1 MKRRSWS
8 TRYFEGGP
16 STSSKRTSAVVGVRV
31 EVDEVKR
38 RRALEELAAG
48 DVDEHAGRGGDVEG
62 LLGDGIE
69 LIPSDVR
76 IGPINRVNRLEMHS
90 GRGRMRMG
98 DG

>member
-1 MKRRSWS
+1 MARVGAS
-8 TRYFEGGP
+8 TKG
-16 STSSKRTSAVVGVRV
+16 RTTHCSGRV

-38 RRALEELAAG
+38 RRALEEHAAG

-69 LIPSDVR
+69 LIPPDVR
-76 IGPINRVNRLEMHS
+76 IGPINRVNRLKMHS